1 MTVETFAH
9 GQGFHRHPGCIKGF
23 LVELDQGGV
32 THECLYAERT
42 AKPSGAAGG
51 ECVVWTG

>member
-1 MTVETFAH
+1 MAVETFDH
-9 GQGFHRHPGCIKGF
+9 GQGFHSNPSCIKSF
-23 LVELDQGGV
+23 LVELDERGV
-32 THECLYAERT
+32 THKRLHAQGT